1 MHRKI
6 VYSAILLLSLYSLL
20 TFAFYNGVASRVL
33 GANDFYS
40 RWMGARALF
49 LAGKDP
55 YSNAVT
61 REIQIGMYGRPALA
75 DEDQVAFAYPLYAS
89 FLAAPLVALPY
100 AWAESFWIAFLIFAI
115 VGASI
120 LFARWVEW
128 PQTPWGPLA
137 LLAFVLTFYP
147 AQRGVFLGQFAL
159 LVYASLAIGI
169 VLVAWE
175 HDGFAGCF
183 FAIATVKPHV
193 AILALLVIL
202 SWAVWHKRW
211 RVWVGFVSAMAFL
224 LIASFLL
231 LPNWLTE
238 FFTALGAYQSY
249 IQIGSPLQ
257 VLSGL
262 LLGLPWSNFVTI
274 ALSATLFCVLLYKF
288 WRTIGDGWREFFPTI
303 ELAIIV
309 TTFAMIRT
317 ATTDQTLLLLLWI
330 RRIAWLHRAGDRWWT
345 ILISIGI
352 VAAPWVVF
360 LITLKGNQESPIAT
374 TTTVVITIIASLI
387 LSRGWRGVHPNEMH
401 STNSTS

>member
-1 MHRKI
+1 MRRKI

-75 DEDQVAFAYPLYAS
+75 DEDQVAFAYPLYAAL
-89 FLAAPLVALPY
+89 FAAPLVVLPY
-100 AWAESFWIAFLIFAI
+100 AWAESFWIAFLIVAI

-128 PQTPWGPLA
+128 PQTHWGLLA

-169 VLVAWE
+169 VLVARE

-183 FAIATVKPHV
+183 LAIATVKPHV
-193 AILALLVIL
+193 ALLAILVIL

-262 LLGLPWSNFVTI
+262 LLGLPWSNFVTV

-288 WRTIGDGWREFFPTI
+288 WRTIGDGWRDFFPTI
-303 ELAIIV
+303 ELAIII

-317 ATTDQTLLLLLWI
+317 ATTDQTLLLLPFMHWI
-330 RRIAWLHRAGDRWWT
+330 SGLSRSSGRVRAILVGICIIVVPWL
-345 ILISIGI
+345 
-352 VAAPWVVF
+352 VF
-360 LITLKGNQESPIAT
+360 LFTLKGNQEAPIAT
-374 TTTVVITIIASLI
+374 TVVVLLCLIGYGYFTRTIKSKTLVPA
-387 LSRGWRGVHPNEMH
+387 P
-401 STNSTS
+401 

>member
-6 VYSAILLLSLYSLL
+6 VYSAFLLLSLYSLL
-20 TFAFYNGVASRVL
+20 TFAFYDGVASRVL

-40 RWMGARALF
+40 RWMGARALI

-75 DEDQVAFAYPLYAS
+75 DEDQVAFAYPLYAA
-89 FLAAPLVALPY
+89 FFAAPLVVLPY
-100 AWAESFWIAFLIFAI
+100 AWAESFWMAFLIVAI
-115 VGASI
+115 VSASI
-120 LFARWVEW
+120 LFARWVQW
-128 PQTPWGPLA
+128 PQTPWGLLA

-159 LVYASLAIGI
+159 LVYACLAIGI

-183 FAIATVKPHV
+183 LAIATVKPHV

-288 WRTIGDGWREFFPTI
+288 WRTIGDGWRDFFPTI

-309 TTFAMIRT
+309 TTFAMLRT
-317 ATTDQTLLLLLWI
+317 ATTDQTLLLLPFMHWI
-330 RRIAWLHRAGDRWWT
+330 SGLSCSSGRVRA
-345 ILISIGI
+345 ILIGI
-352 VAAPWVVF
+352 CIIVVPWLVF
-360 LITLKGNQESPIAT
+360 LSTVKGNLEAPIAT
-374 TTTVVITIIASLI
+374 TVVVLLCLI
-387 LSRGWRGVHPNEMH
+387 GYGYFTHATKSKTLVPVP
-401 STNSTS
+401 